1 MNKRVIFLDLSSIFA
16 KYCTAPSLTM
26 TVVLLLEELNC
37 GSGWHK
43 HAKHEKVENI
53 DNSRK
58 LCIVMASKGALH
70 METFHRSFYHVGCI
84 TANKSPI
91 VKQTTKI
98 LSTSPTHT
106 CSNRIFQCTLLE
118 SSWQTERRYMCH
130 LFYYQ

>member
-1 MNKRVIFLDLSSIFA
+1 
-16 KYCTAPSLTM
+16 PSLTM

-91 VKQTTKI
+91 AKQTTKI
-98 LSTSPTHT
+98 SSTSPTHLLQQNFPVYVVRIIMA
-106 CSNRIFQCTLLE
+106 NRKK
-118 SSWQTERRYMCH
+118 
-130 LFYYQ
+130 